1 MKRYIDELTKRID
14 ELLKIYE
21 QHLWSN
27 PDDGLY
33 VSFKDN
39 MIMFNLLHDKEMID
53 ELYLSFEEKER
64 KFYEALCL
72 RTFVLM
78 FGNVMVYKD
87 ILVNEYIMYSN
98 EKQKPYFA
106 VATNDKEIV
115 NMIDTILDTQKEEA
129 IKNHKI
135 LKDMNNKVKRY
146 LPNIP
151 VLYNLDKRIELSKEM
166 LRGMK

>member
-14 ELLKIYE
+14 ELLKTYE

-27 PDDGLY
+27 HDDGLY
-33 VSFKDN
+33 VTFKDN
-39 MIMFNLLHDKEMID
+39 MIMFNLLHDREMID

-64 KFYEALCL
+64 KFYEAICL
-72 RTFVLM
+72 RTFALM

-87 ILVNEYIMYSN
+87 TLMDEYMMYFN

-106 VATNDKEIV
+106 LATDDKELI
-115 NMIDTILDTQKEEA
+115 NMIDTILDTQEEEA

-135 LKDMNNKVKRY
+135 LKDMNNKVKKY
-146 LPNIP
+146 LPNRP
-151 VLYNLDKRIELSKEM
+151 VLYNLDKRIEVSKEM
-166 LRGMK
+166 LRGKK